1 MWTVIYIGP
10 NRSEAERVR
19 EILTREGLLCKL
31 RLADLPT
38 AGDTGYVEI
47 LVPEAEAEEALEILQ
62 GVLER

>member
-10 NRSEAERVR
+10 NRSEAERIR
-19 EILTREGLLCKL
+19 EILTREGLLCKP
-31 RLADLPT
+31 RLADLT
-38 AGDTGYVEI
+38 TVGDTGYIEI